1 MTFDPT
7 PYALGPALLYWLVA
21 VGVLAGVALVVA
33 LAISLLTQG
42 LGGPAFVGQQLG
54 DGARDFTRMSFRR
67 IGALTTLTF
76 KESLRR
82 KTLLVFVIFALLFMF
97 GGWFLANATDR
108 AELQV
113 KVYTSFVLTAISW
126 MILPVALLLSCW
138 GLPQDIKD
146 RSLHTVVTKPTRRNE
161 IVIGRFLGFAAIGT
175 LVLVFMSLVGYFWIL
190 RNFPAPA
197 KSAELEHDGTRYA
210 VSARLGPETELRV
223 RDLTSGETQVFVAP
237 NDLLVLDQVSEEY
250 DQDLAAQLEQFLI
263 QTRSEGGPVLVSR
276 VPVYG
281 DLSFTDREGNPT
293 AKGINTGDIWEFRD
307 YIEGATRASALWE
320 FDGVTADRLGDAILL
335 ESHFESFRTHKGTM
349 GQGLTAEFRLINDL
363 RAQATLALDA
373 GDEFKALSELV
384 AAGDFAGA
392 GSELAKLA
400 DGLEKEQVELSQ
412 AEYQA
417 VGRGY
422 AQFATLLGP
431 IAATEDGAELARL
444 RDASSDAGAAGEAAN
459 RRGLAEALKQMAEQ
473 FTEKSSILQQ
483 QVTDLIAPL
492 PTFEVQ
498 EFKGNV
504 MVVRRDVEF
513 YDQDEGT
520 LRRVDLFDDL
530 THGGKLR
537 VRVLCLDPG
546 QYIGMARPDLFI
558 RTPDQPF
565 AAGYFKAVGG
575 IWLMMLLLVAL
586 GVTASTFVKGPVAI
600 LLTFT
605 LLILGTGFHSFLD
618 QLASGE
624 LDGAGATESAIRLV
638 RHLNPTVPLEESTG
652 IKVVQTTDRV
662 IGWGLWSVDK
672 IVPDFNRFRL
682 TEYVAN
688 GFDVPWNAALLPA
701 MAMVVAYIIPCL
713 LIGYYS
719 LKLRELEAK

>member
-7 PYALGPALLYWLVA
+7 PYAIGPALLYWLIA
-21 VGVLAGVALVVA
+21 AGIFAAVALVVA

-42 LGGPAFVGQQLG
+42 FGGLAFVGQQLG
-54 DGARDFTRMSFRR
+54 DGVRDFTRMSFRR

-190 RNFPAPA
+190 RNFPVP
-197 KSAELEHDGTRYA
+197 SQSTELEHDGTRYA
-210 VSARLGPETELRV
+210 VTARLGPETELQV
-223 RDLTSGETQVFVAP
+223 RNLTTGETAEFVAP
-237 NDLLVLDQVSEEY
+237 NDLLVRDQVSEQY
-250 DQDLAAQLEQFLI
+250 PDLAAQLNEFLDE
-263 QTRSEGGPVLVSR
+263 TRDEGGPVLVSR

-281 DLSFTDREGNPT
+281 ALSFTDREGNP
-293 AKGINTGDIWEFRD
+293 AVKGINTGDIWEFRG

-363 RAQATLALDA
+363 RTQSALALNA
-373 GDEFKALSELV
+373 GDEFKAASDLV
-384 AAGDFAGA
+384 AGGDFTGA
-392 GSELAKLA
+392 GRELAKLA
-400 DGLEKEQVELSQ
+400 DGLEKEQVDLAQ

-422 AQFATLLGP
+422 AQFAALLGP
-431 IAATEDGAELARL
+431 IADTQEGSELARL
-444 RDASSDAGAAGEAAN
+444 RDFSSRAAAAGEAAN
-459 RRGLAEALKQMAEQ
+459 RRGLAEALQQMAEQ
-473 FTEKSSILQQ
+473 FTEKNSILGQ
-483 QVTDLIAPL
+483 QVTDLIVPL

-498 EFKGNV
+498 EFKENLLVLRRNV
-504 MVVRRDVEF
+504 SF
-513 YDQDEGT
+513 FDQEAKT
-520 LRRVDLFDDL
+520 MRRVDLFDDL

-600 LLTFT
+600 LLTLT

-624 LDGAGATESAIRLV
+624 LEGAGATESAIRLV

-652 IKVVQTTDRV
+652 VKVVQTTDRV
-662 IGWGLWSVDK
+662 IGGGLWLVDK

-701 MAMVVAYIIPCL
+701 IALVLAYIIPCL